1 MSDLANQMKNK
12 ICVYAICKN
21 ESKFVEQW
29 YKSMSEAD
37 CIVVLDTGSTD
48 DTVEKLRKFGVTVEQ
63 KEIKPWRFDVARNE
77 SLKLVPSDCNILVCT
92 DLDEYF
98 DEGWA
103 KYLRER
109 WIEGVHKRC
118 HYSYYYA
125 NLDTGFPEQIITYN
139 KIHGRG
145 WHWRYPVHELMVKDS
160 DGNEDLSGNEILYIG
175 NEIMLHHTP
184 DISKTRSNYLELLEM
199 RRKENPTDYFG
210 LYYIALDYEH
220 DYHNYPKAI
229 EVLEDAL
236 KVCDDG
242 FYKFI
247 IIGKIGILYKKN
259 NDNESALIYL
269 KNAIS
274 LCDEFRFLFLETA
287 NILYY
292 HYKDYEG
299 AYKTLLHGLKSTFY
313 HDYWYEEKYGWG
325 SEYYDLLSLSAF
337 YYGKKAESLVYAL
350 IAYNKDKNNE
360 RLKYNVDLI
369 KNLITERD
377 IENYGK

>member
-1 MSDLANQMKNK
+1 MNK

-21 ESKFVEQW
+21 ESKFVDRW
-29 YKSMSEAD
+29 CNSMSEAD

-48 DTVEKLRKFGVTVEQ
+48 DTVEKLRSHGVTVVQ
-63 KEIKPWRFDVARNE
+63 KAIEPWRFDVARNE

-98 DEGWA
+98 DKGWA

-145 WHWRYPVHELMVKDS
+145 WHWRCPVHELMVKDS
-160 DGNEDLSGNEILYIG
+160 DGNEDLSEYEILYLVD
-175 NEIMLHHTP
+175 EIMLRHTP
-184 DISKTRSNYLELLEM
+184 DIKKSRSNYLDLLEI

-210 LYYIALDYEH
+210 LYYMALDYEH
-220 DYHNYPKAI
+220 DYHNYQKAI

-242 FYKFI
+242 YYTFMI
-247 IIGKIGILYKKN
+247 TGKIGMLQKKN
-259 NDNESALIYL
+259 GNNEVALVYLKKAISSCDEYRFLILESADI
-269 KNAIS
+269 
-274 LCDEFRFLFLETA
+274 LF
-287 NILYY
+287 YY
-292 HYKDYEG
+292 YKDYNG
-299 AYKTLLHGLKSTFY
+299 AYNMLLHGLKSTFQ
-313 HDYWYEEKYGWG
+313 HDYWYEQPYGWG

-337 YYGKKAESLVYAL
+337 YCGKTVESLIYAL
-350 IAYNKDKNNE
+350 IAQNKDKNNE
-360 RLKYNVDLI
+360 RYKNNIEII
-369 KNLITERD
+369 KNSITEID
-377 IENYGK
+377 IKNYEE